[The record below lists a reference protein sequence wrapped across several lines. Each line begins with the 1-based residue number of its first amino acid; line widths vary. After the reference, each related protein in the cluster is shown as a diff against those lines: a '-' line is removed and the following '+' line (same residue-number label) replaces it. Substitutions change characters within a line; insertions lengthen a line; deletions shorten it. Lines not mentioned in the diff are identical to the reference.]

1 MILAWR
7 QQSKAA
13 AQAHDNSR
21 QADFLSRDTCP
32 KRTKGS
38 TGLTRRKLYGN
49 RPPFFPSLTPLC
61 IEWRE
66 KETRPE
72 HTWGDE
78 GDAGNEALLLDSL
91 VLEARKRASAWV
103 VHVFSTTIL
112 RFRLYSFIFD
122 NG

>member
-1 MILAWR
+1 METC
-7 QQSKAA
+7 
-13 AQAHDNSR
+13 
-21 QADFLSRDTCP
+21 LS
-32 KRTKGS
+32 S
-38 TGLTRRKLYGN
+38 S
-49 RPPFFPSLTPLC
+49 PSLTPLC

-66 KETRPE
+66 KNTKAR
-72 HTWGDE
+72 TYMGDE
-78 GDAGNEALLLDSL
+78 GDAGNEALLLDSM